1 MYIYIYIYIYI
12 LEEYWQI
19 FVDDGLFPRDA
30 TDLQASAQPKA
41 VFSYATTVMGK
52 ICCWDKE
59 DKWGVS
65 LYAACMSTTS
75 VYCVMDRKTTQ
86 HFSKRRMMSIM
97 ESANWVCEEVLEE
110 REWVSPLTIPLQE
123 EKVSRESDNA
133 IDVSLCG
140 TMDISLAYCS
150 LKINCGIG
158 L

>member
-1 MYIYIYIYIYI
+1 M
-12 LEEYWQI
+12 
-19 FVDDGLFPRDA
+19 DDGLVPRGA

-41 VFSYATTVMGK
+41 VFSYAMSVMGK
-52 ICCWDKE
+52 ICCRDKE
-59 DKWGVS
+59 DKWVVS
-65 LYAACMSTTS
+65 LHAACMSTTS

-97 ESANWVCEEVLEE
+97 ENANWVCEEVLEE

-123 EKVSRESDNA
+123 EEVSRELDNA

-140 TMDISLAYCS
+140 TVGISLAYCS
-150 LKINCGIG
+150 LKINCEIG